1 MGCLEHQIPHKN
13 PKPWNHDKSIRR
25 KQKLWIHFHIN
36 GNNPGEMET
45 AWQESNQ
52 KSMSLYTSEWIQTKK
67 TTPLR
72 FSKDENKKEHIPS
85 IQQEWKQKRLYPF
98 ALAGMKTNKEFIPSI
113 QQEWKQKRLYPF
125 ALAGMK
131 TNKEFIPSSQQ
142 EWKQI
147 KNLSLQSSRNE
158 NKVKNLL
165 SLWQKSWRNRNTPL
179 LQA

>member
-98 ALAGMKTNKEFIPSI
+98 ALAGMKTNKEFIPS
-113 QQEWKQKRLYPF
+113 
-125 ALAGMK
+125 
-131 TNKEFIPSSQQ
+131 SQH

-147 KNLSLQSSRNE
+147 NNLSLQSSRNE

>member
-98 ALAGMKTNKEFIPSI
+98 ALAGMKTNKEFIPS
-113 QQEWKQKRLYPF
+113 
-125 ALAGMK
+125 
-131 TNKEFIPSSQQ
+131 SQQ

>member
-98 ALAGMKTNKEFIPSI
+98 ALAGMKTNKEFIPS
-113 QQEWKQKRLYPF
+113 
-125 ALAGMK
+125 
-131 TNKEFIPSSQQ
+131 SQQ

-179 LQA
+179 LQT

>member
-36 GNNPGEMET
+36 GNNPWEMET

-98 ALAGMKTNKEFIPSI
+98 ALAGMKTNKEFIPSS
-113 QQEWKQKRLYPF
+113 QQEWKQK
-125 ALAGMK
+125 K
-131 TNKEFIPSSQQ
+131 I
-142 EWKQI
+142 I
-147 KNLSLQSSRNE
+147 SLQSSRNE